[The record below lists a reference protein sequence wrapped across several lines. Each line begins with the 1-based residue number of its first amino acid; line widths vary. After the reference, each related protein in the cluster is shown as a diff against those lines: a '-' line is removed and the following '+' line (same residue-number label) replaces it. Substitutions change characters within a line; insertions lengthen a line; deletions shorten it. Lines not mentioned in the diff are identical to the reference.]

1 MKKGKRAGLFACF
14 ALLVS
19 GWMAVPSS
27 TLAAYPE
34 KPIRLVVPFGAGG
47 SADALGR
54 IIAEGLS
61 TSLGQTVTVENR
73 PGATGVI
80 GSQAVAR
87 AQPDGYTLLLGYDG
101 TIVIAPALNADF
113 PFDTRKDLKPVS
125 KLADVGLVVAIHP
138 SIPANNIKE
147 LIDYSKLQSSRVSFA
162 TPGVGSTAHMAGEL
176 LRLNAGMQWLH
187 VPYASGSG
195 KFVVDLMAGVTP
207 AAYISVS
214 TAAPFINDGKIRGV
228 GVPAASRHHSLP
240 DVPTFSEAGIDGL
253 DAASWFGLFAPAGT
267 PDAIVDRLNT
277 EVTRLLADENI
288 SERLRNAALEPT
300 PSTPAQFG
308 ALIDSDLTK
317 WSKVAREA
325 DLSN

>member
-19 GWMAVPSS
+19 GWMAAPSS

-34 KPIRLVVPFGAGG
+34 KPIR
-47 SADALGR
+47 
-54 IIAEGLS
+54 
-61 TSLGQTVTVENR
+61 TVTVENR

-162 TPGVGSTAHMAGEL
+162 TPGVG
-176 LRLNAGMQWLH
+176 
-187 VPYASGSG
+187 
-195 KFVVDLMAGVTP
+195 
-207 AAYISVS
+207 
-214 TAAPFINDGKIRGV
+214 
-228 GVPAASRHHSLP
+228 VPAASRHHSLP

-253 DAASWFGLFAPAGT
+253 DAASWFGLFAPDGT
-267 PDAIVDRLNT
+267 PDAVVDRLNT